1 MLVKLSI
8 ALLCSVALFGVGCD
22 SKSVE
27 QKDTEQVD
35 PTPVAAAANTGLEA
49 CALIEKSEIAAV
61 QGAEVGSV
69 VPSSRI
75 SGALA
80 TSQCYYAVASAD
92 GTKNLSVHLE
102 VTQRDPKSPTQN
114 AVSDFWKN
122 TFETEKDKGK
132 RKKKVENKPLAVSG
146 IGDAAFWLGNMK
158 GGALYTLNKDKVV
171 RVSVGGPDDLTA
183 KIAKSKTLTE
193 KALKRL

>member
-8 ALLCSVALFGVGCD
+8 SLLCSVALLGGCG
-22 SKSVE
+22 SMPVEKKS
-27 QKDTEQVD
+27 TETVT
-35 PTPVAAAANTGLEA
+35 PTPAAAAVNPGPDA

-61 QGAEVGSV
+61 QGAQVGSV

-80 TSQCYYAVASAD
+80 TAQCYYAVASAD

-114 AVSDFWKN
+114 AVADYWKN
-122 TFETEKDKGK
+122 TFEIVKERK
-132 RKKKVENKPLAVSG
+132 RKKKVENKPLAVPG
-146 IGDAAFWLGNMK
+146 IGDAAFWMGNMK
-158 GGALYTLNKDKVV
+158 AGALYTLNKDKVV
-171 RVSVGGPDDLTA
+171 RVSVGGPDDLQA